1 LQREEID
8 MARKVLD
15 QVLVVDVESTCWDG
29 PPPDGQRG
37 EIIEIGVCALE
48 VDSLE
53 RGERRSIL
61 VRPEHSEVSP
71 FCTELTTL
79 TAADV
84 ESGVDFATACATLR
98 KELRSEQRV
107 WASYGDYDRRQ
118 FQRQCADAGVRY
130 PFGIRHLNV
139 KTLFAL
145 GWGLAEEVG
154 MDEALR
160 LADLPLEGTHHRGV
174 DDAWNIAALLAL
186 MLRTHR
192 G

>member
-1 LQREEID
+1 

-15 QVLVVDVESTCWDG
+15 QVLVIDVESTCWDG
-29 PPPDGQRG
+29 PQPAGQRS
-37 EIIEIGVCALE
+37 EIIEIGVCALD
-48 VDSLE
+48 VGSLE
-53 RGERRSIL
+53 RGARQSIL

-84 ESGVDFATACATLR
+84 AAGVSFAAACATLR
-98 KELRSEQRV
+98 KEFLSEQRV

-145 GWGLAEEVG
+145 GRGLAEEVG
-154 MDEALR
+154 MDAALG
-160 LADLPLEGTHHRGV
+160 LTGLPLEGTHHRGV
-174 DDAWNIAALLAL
+174 DDAWNIAALLAQA
-186 MLRTHR
+186 LRAHR